1 MMSEM
6 FALLQS
12 RPSFFAA
19 LAIEHLS
26 ISGLSILLAAIFGL
40 VLGIIISEWSK
51 LASPVLA
58 FISIVYTVP
67 SISMLGFLIPLSG
80 IGNTT
85 AIITLTIYALLPM
98 VRNTHSGIAS
108 IDTTV
113 LEVAKGM
120 GSTNWQ
126 ILYKIKIPL
135 ALPIIM
141 SGLRNMAVMTI
152 ALTGIASF
160 IGAGGLGV
168 AVYRGITTNNTAMT
182 LVGSLGIAL
191 LAFLTDF
198 LLAILER
205 ASGRKNS
212 KKHFSGNHHEN

>member
-1 MMSEM
+1 MLSEVV
-6 FALLQS
+6 ALLQS
-12 RPSFFAA
+12 RPTFFVD
-19 LAIEHLS
+19 LLIEHLG
-26 ISGLSILLAAIFGL
+26 ISGLSILCAASFGL
-40 VLGIIISEWSK
+40 VLGVVISEYEK

-67 SISMLGFLIPLSG
+67 SISMLGFLIPCSG
-80 IGNTT
+80 IGNAT

-98 VRNTHSGIAS
+98 VRNTHSGIS
-108 IDTTV
+108 TIDETV

-120 GSTNWQ
+120 GSTDWQ

-191 LAFLTDF
+191 LAFGADF
-198 LLAILER
+198 LLAALER
-205 ASGRKNS
+205 VFRRQKQT
-212 KKHFSGNHHEN
+212 KILRGNLP

>member
-1 MMSEM
+1 MLSEVV
-6 FALLQS
+6 ALLQS
-12 RPSFFAA
+12 RPTFFVD
-19 LAIEHLS
+19 LLIEHLG
-26 ISGLSILLAAIFGL
+26 ISGLSILCAASFGL
-40 VLGIIISEWSK
+40 VLGVVISEYEK

-67 SISMLGFLIPLSG
+67 SISMLGFLIPFSG

-98 VRNTHSGIAS
+98 VRNTHSGIS
-108 IDTTV
+108 TIDETV

-120 GSTNWQ
+120 GSTDWQ

-191 LAFLTDF
+191 LAFGADF
-198 LLAILER
+198 LLAALER
-205 ASGRKNS
+205 VFRRQKQT
-212 KKHFSGNHHEN
+212 KILRGNLP

>member
-1 MMSEM
+1 MLSEIV
-6 FALLQS
+6 ALLQS
-12 RPSFFAA
+12 RPTFFVD
-19 LAIEHLS
+19 LLIEHLG
-26 ISGLSILLAAIFGL
+26 ISGLSILCAASFGL
-40 VLGIIISEWSK
+40 VLGIVISEYEK

-67 SISMLGFLIPLSG
+67 SISMLGFLIPFSG
-80 IGNTT
+80 IGNAT

-98 VRNTHSGIAS
+98 VRNTHSGIS
-108 IDTTV
+108 TIDETV

-120 GSTNWQ
+120 GSTDWQ

-191 LAFLTDF
+191 LAFGADF
-198 LLAILER
+198 LLAALER
-205 ASGRKNS
+205 VFRRQKQT
-212 KKHFSGNHHEN
+212 KILRGNLP

>member
-1 MMSEM
+1 MLSEIV
-6 FALLQS
+6 ALLQS
-12 RPSFFAA
+12 RPTFFVD
-19 LAIEHLS
+19 LLIEHLG
-26 ISGLSILLAAIFGL
+26 ISGLSILCAASFGL
-40 VLGIIISEWSK
+40 VLGVVISEYEK

-67 SISMLGFLIPLSG
+67 SISMLGFLIPFSG
-80 IGNTT
+80 IGNAT

-98 VRNTHSGIAS
+98 VRNTHSGIS
-108 IDTTV
+108 TIDETV

-120 GSTNWQ
+120 GSTDWQ

-191 LAFLTDF
+191 LAFGADF
-198 LLAILER
+198 LLAALER
-205 ASGRKNS
+205 VFRRQKQT
-212 KKHFSGNHHEN
+212 KILRGNLP

>member
-1 MMSEM
+1 
-6 FALLQS
+6 
-12 RPSFFAA
+12 
-19 LAIEHLS
+19 
-26 ISGLSILLAAIFGL
+26 
-40 VLGIIISEWSK
+40 
-51 LASPVLA
+51 
-58 FISIVYTVP
+58 
-67 SISMLGFLIPLSG
+67 
-80 IGNTT
+80 
-85 AIITLTIYALLPM
+85 M
-98 VRNTHSGIAS
+98 VRNTHSGIS
-108 IDTTV
+108 TIDENV

-120 GSTNWQ
+120 GSTDWQ

-191 LAFLTDF
+191 LAFGADF
-198 LLAILER
+198 LLAALER
-205 ASGRKNS
+205 VFRRQKQT
-212 KKHFSGNHHEN
+212 KILRGNLP

>member
-1 MMSEM
+1 MLSEIV
-6 FALLQS
+6 ALLQS
-12 RPSFFAA
+12 RPTFFVD
-19 LAIEHLS
+19 LLIEHLG
-26 ISGLSILLAAIFGL
+26 ISGLSILCEASFGL
-40 VLGIIISEWSK
+40 VLGVVISEYEK

-67 SISMLGFLIPLSG
+67 SISMLGFLIPFSG

-98 VRNTHSGIAS
+98 VRNTHSGIS
-108 IDTTV
+108 TIDETV

-120 GSTNWQ
+120 GSTDWQ

-191 LAFLTDF
+191 LAFGADF
-198 LLAILER
+198 LLAALER
-205 ASGRKNS
+205 VFRRQKQT
-212 KKHFSGNHHEN
+212 KILRGNLP